1 MFVSDDL
8 FLFAHFCFLTS
19 NYMNIFLY
27 VHFVFRLNVMYSH
40 MKLDAFQFHST
51 NVILYGLL
59 CLLSAPVYELFLRKS
74 RYQKSISETALYASL
89 LFAVH
94 PVHSESVAGLVGR
107 ADLLSSIFFFLAL
120 IIYENSRVAHG
131 TSTMVWYVLGVLIT
145 VFAVLC
151 KETAISV
158 LVS

>member
-1 MFVSDDL
+1 
-8 FLFAHFCFLTS
+8 
-19 NYMNIFLY
+19 
-27 VHFVFRLNVMYSH
+27 

-74 RYQKSISETALYASL
+74 RYQKNISNTALCASL

-94 PVHSESVAGLVGR
+94 PVHTEPVAGIVGR

-120 IIYENSRVAHG
+120 LIYENSRVSKG
-131 TSTMVWYVLGVLIT
+131 ISSIIWYILGVLIT
-145 VFAVLC
+145 MCAVLC

-158 LVS
+158 VVSS

>member
-1 MFVSDDL
+1 
-8 FLFAHFCFLTS
+8 
-19 NYMNIFLY
+19 
-27 VHFVFRLNVMYSH
+27 MYSN
-40 MKLDAFQFHST
+40 MELDAFQFHST

-74 RYQKSISETALYASL
+74 KYQKNLSDAALYASL

-94 PVHSESVAGLVGR
+94 PVHTESVAGLVGR

-120 IIYENSRVAHG
+120 LIYENSRVSKDKA
-131 TSTMVWYVLGVLIT
+131 TIIWYLLGVFVT
-145 VFAVLC
+145 VCAVLC

-158 LVS
+158 VVSEIK